1 MHIYIININFILAGS
16 NNNNFP
22 VEKELSLNTE
32 PNDNLSLNIEPV
44 EDLNNTSFS
53 NGFLSELSDDIN
65 INKDDHQQQQRIN
78 KKDGI

>member
-1 MHIYIININFILAGS
+1 MNINFILAGS

-22 VEKELSLNTE
+22 VEKEFPLNTE

-53 NGFLSELSDDIN
+53 NGFLSVHNELSDDIN
-65 INKDDHQQQQRIN
+65 LNKEIISNN
-78 KKDGI
+78 KE

>member
-22 VEKELSLNTE
+22 VEKEFPLNTE